1 MKTRII
7 SALVALAVFLP
18 LVILGGWYFALAV
31 WLLGLAA
38 LFEFA
43 NMQDL
48 AFKNHIGV
56 VSSIGL
62 TSILLPSQYIPEFLS
77 FVGSDNV
84 FYITI
89 VLLLTFTV
97 FNHRFFNFTKAS
109 VIIFSAIYIGL
120 GFNFLI
126 QIRDMGIEMIIYL
139 FLVIWSTDSGAYLIG
154 SWLGKNLLAP
164 AISPKKTKE
173 GMVGGVFT
181 ALLVSSLYIWLFKP
195 NLTEVDYIWV
205 LTICLSLFG
214 QFGDLVESAF
224 KRHFKVKDSGT
235 FLPGHGGVL
244 DRFDSTIFAS
254 ITLMI
259 WINLFR

>member
-1 MKTRII
+1 MKTRVI
-7 SALVALAVFLP
+7 SALVGLLIFLP
-18 LVILGGWYFALAV
+18 FLLLGGGYFALIV
-31 WLLGLAA
+31 CLIGLAG

-43 NMQDL
+43 AMQDL
-48 AFKNHIGV
+48 PFINHIGL
-56 VSSIGL
+56 VSAIGL
-62 TSILLPSQYIPEFLS
+62 CSILLPSHYIPTVIS
-77 FVGSDNV
+77 FIGSDNV

-97 FNHRFFNFTKAS
+97 FNHEYFNFTKAA
-109 VIIFSAIYIGL
+109 VIIFGAIYIGL

-126 QIRDMGIEMIIYL
+126 QIRDMGIDMIVYL
-139 FLVIWSTDSGAYLIG
+139 FLVIWSTDSGAYLVG
-154 SWLGKNLLAP
+154 SYMGKNLLAP
-164 AISPKKTKE
+164 AISPKKTVE
-173 GMVGGVFT
+173 GMLGGVVT
-181 ALLVSSLYIWLFKP
+181 ALLISGIYILFFTP
-195 NLTEVDYIWV
+195 NLSQVDYVWI

-224 KRHFKVKDSGT
+224 KRHFKVKDSGN